1 MGPPIRMGFDN
12 SHPPD
17 PPRPYSTKHDSPNPF
32 PGNNKRKREPP
43 MRGGHSTHQSHN
55 PSFHNQRHQH
65 GKPDKA
71 KAKVA
76 PQVPNFG
83 FAFSTPQ
90 AANPPADSTDKPKKK
105 KRRKH
110 NQLGLTP
117 KGEEHEDSE
126 DEIDE
131 EAAFAN
137 AGGATPTDLAAWI
150 EERKNR
156 FPTKARIEE
165 KEKEKERRLA
175 EARAARQEEA
185 DRRKKRHDEEI
196 EAHQKVKKDKYGEG
210 QEDEQQRKREKYL
223 LKAEKLR
230 RKLEKSERKA
240 AALAAGPSTTKPDS
254 PARDPTQIIAAA
266 EPPIVNDETAV
277 KLEPQ
282 SDAVLEPVSADPAMT
297 GTGLETGSATTEV
310 LLPNGDWLPNGL
322 PSVASTTLEDTLA
335 LKHDTEQPKPDL
347 GLSYA
352 ASTSSDDD
360 SEDSM
365 SISSS
370 SSDPSSDAS
379 DSDAPPTETSSRR
392 TGPTKVPPPPRD
404 GTRKPQQGTKVCRY
418 FAKHGRCN
426 LGAKCGFKHERG
438 DEKGGRRERGGMK
451 LFDRLVEQER
461 REEAEL
467 ALNAIK
473 YLGSNGFLE

>member
-43 MRGGHSTHQSHN
+43 MRGGHT
-55 PSFHNQRHQH
+55 
-65 GKPDKA
+65 KEE
-71 KAKVA
+71 
-76 PQVPNFG
+76 
-83 FAFSTPQ
+83 
-90 AANPPADSTDKPKKK
+90 

-254 PARDPTQIIAAA
+254 PAP
-266 EPPIVNDETAV
+266 V

>member
-1 MGPPIRMGFDN
+1 MDTDTFDIRLQF
-12 SHPPD
+12 
-17 PPRPYSTKHDSPNPF
+17 
-32 PGNNKRKREPP
+32 
-43 MRGGHSTHQSHN
+43 THN
-55 PSFHNQRHQH
+55 
-65 GKPDKA
+65 
-71 KAKVA
+71 
-76 PQVPNFG
+76 
-83 FAFSTPQ
+83 
-90 AANPPADSTDKPKKK
+90 
-105 KRRKH
+105 
-110 NQLGLTP
+110 GLT
-117 KGEEHEDSE
+117 STL
-126 DEIDE
+126 
-131 EAAFAN
+131 N
-137 AGGATPTDLAAWI
+137 TPTDLAAWI
-150 EERKNR
+150 QERKNR

-185 DRRKKRHDEEI
+185 ERRKKRHDEEI
-196 EAHQKVKKDKYGEG
+196 ESQKKVKKEKDGES
-210 QEDEQQRKREKYL
+210 QDDEQQRKREKYL
-223 LKAEKLR
+223 AKAEKLR

-240 AALAAGPSTTKPDS
+240 AALAAGSSTAKPDS
-254 PARDPTQIIAAA
+254 PAHDPTQATAAA
-266 EPPIVNDETAV
+266 ESPGLNRETVV

-282 SDAVLEPVSADPAMT
+282 SGAVLEPVWADLAAT
-297 GTGLETGSATTEV
+297 VTDLGTESVTADFQ
-310 LLPNGDWLPNGL
+310 LPNENPLPNGL
-322 PSVASTTLEDTLA
+322 PSAAPATLENMLA
-335 LKHDTEQPKPDL
+335 LKNEPEQPKADL

-418 FAKHGRCN
+418 FAKHGRCD
-426 LGAKCGFKHERG
+426 LGARCGFRHDRG
-438 DEKGGRRERGGMK
+438 DKKSGRKERGGMK

-461 REEAEL
+461 KEEAEL
-467 ALNAIK
+467 ALSAIK